1 MISHTTNRRK
11 SGRFFHPAPRLGSL
25 VLRDAPR
32 FALHRH
38 GNRGSRGCVVVYM
51 ERYGDQQM
59 LLLYTGFFFQ
69 MLLFSIALLDS
80 RLGVL
85 HRAVPKAHI
94 NNPQKQQHQIT
105 NNHTAMCHGTHSPH
119 TPHAATT
126 CQVRGAPHRV
136 ACRFRFSVRS
146 IQSPWSQGRPPPRR
160 SRHHTPHSPPPRF
173 IRQRCNDFE
182 QNTNRLVDCVL

>member
-32 FALHRH
+32 LALHRH

-94 NNPQKQQHQIT
+94 NNPQKQQHQTT

-119 TPHAATT
+119 AARRYHLPGPRSPPP
-126 CQVRGAPHRV
+126 CRV
-136 ACRFRFSVRS
+136 SFSVLGS
-146 IQSPWSQGRPPPRR
+146 FYSVSLVPGPAAAEAVQ
-160 SRHHTPHSPPPRF
+160 TPHSTLTAPPLYPPAL
-173 IRQRCNDFE
+173 Q
-182 QNTNRLVDCVL
+182 